1 MFAVYHPTRPPDPS
15 STRGQGTSLH
25 GHHPPGLRFSC
36 AVHMLPQPVK
46 FDFADALLD
55 DTPWRASL
63 HYPSSGQQPPL
74 SRPHVIPEPT
84 AKTRDQIEYCRV
96 VDVPVPFSAGLHYAL
111 AHTQV
116 RSATLVLFSL
126 SLSVVRLVSSLR
138 PGLSEISCMRGI
150 FYDYDCYMD
159 MMAARMSASTSPGF
173 KGAPPRPL
181 LPLQKPPSSHRCMH
195 TYSYLFH
202 PTRPPDMFAV
212 YHPTRPP
219 DPPLPGAMVQA
230 SAATTPRVSP
240 LLVCGAYA
248 PPPVKFDAA
257 DVPLDDTLWRASL
270 YQAS

>member
-1 MFAVYHPTRPPDPS
+1 
-15 STRGQGTSLH
+15 
-25 GHHPPGLRFSC
+25 
-36 AVHMLPQPVK
+36 
-46 FDFADALLD
+46 
-55 DTPWRASL
+55 
-63 HYPSSGQQPPL
+63 
-74 SRPHVIPEPT
+74 
-84 AKTRDQIEYCRV
+84 
-96 VDVPVPFSAGLHYAL
+96 
-111 AHTQV
+111 
-116 RSATLVLFSL
+116 
-126 SLSVVRLVSSLR
+126 
-138 PGLSEISCMRGI
+138 
-150 FYDYDCYMD
+150 
-159 MMAARMSASTSPGF
+159 MAARMSASTSPGF

-257 DVPLDDTLWRASL
+257 DVPLDDTPWRAPLYPALFKTTTFVVASARQPGAHSRNTRPDRVMQSRRRAGTTPSRTRKSAQQYSCSRLLSL
-270 YQAS
+270 SFLFIRLISSLRLGPSRGHSRGRDLLRLRLAT